1 MKIDSESKLEEM
13 TEALE
18 QVSSIIRVGTLCMEA
33 DSGNPLTNEEIM
45 NIFNAIT
52 KLVKPVKDALYS
64 IHWIIDEEQE
74 QAKAAYL
81 KSQHEKEKLQ

>member
-18 QVSSIIRVGTLCMEA
+18 QVSSIIRAGTLCMEA
-33 DSGNPLTNEEIM
+33 DAGNPLTNEEIM